1 VLDRVSKDAISRDA
15 VSRDVDRRGFLRL
28 TGALAAAAA
37 VTQAV
42 AACGGPASN
51 AAGSRGG
58 GSGAKSDTIRAGIS
72 YSLSSGF
79 DPMSAS
85 GATPVAAN
93 NHIFEALVDL
103 DPASRTAY
111 PALATAMPLAVNPT
125 TYRVTLR
132 KGATFHDGS
141 PVTADDVVFSFDRVL
156 NPANASLM
164 AEFVPFLSSVTKVDA
179 STVEFVLRYAFPLF
193 ADRLATVKIVPQKLV
208 TADPKGFDAKPVGSG
223 PWALVSATPNDKI
236 IFKKWD
242 SYNGHR
248 PAKVPNMVWYL
259 TSDATARVNA
269 LISGQTAAIEDVPY
283 IDVSSVQ
290 SKETLQSVQSF
301 GNLFLMFNC
310 SVKPYDDKRVRQALH
325 YALDVDKI
333 VQTAMFG
340 NGTPSTGYLQPTH
353 PNYHRAATV
362 YSHDPAK
369 AKALLAAAGVSNL
382 SITLTTTNTDWVNDI
397 APMVKESW
405 DAIGVPTTLDIGD
418 SSGQYAKVDSDR
430 FTVLLAP
437 GDPSVFGQD
446 ADLLIRWF
454 YDGQWPTTR
463 FRWHGTAPDV
473 QVRALLD
480 QAART
485 SDTATRTTLWNQ
497 VMDIIADQAPLY
509 PVVHRKLP
517 TAWDAKALS
526 GFRPLPTTGLSFLD
540 VDTA

>member
-1 VLDRVSKDAISRDA
+1 MERVSKAAVSRDA
-15 VSRDVDRRGFLRL
+15 VSRSVDRRGFLRL

-42 AACGGPASN
+42 AACSGPASN
-51 AAGSRGG
+51 AAGSG
-58 GSGAKSDTIRAGIS
+58 GSGGGAKSDTIRAGIS

-111 PALATAMPLAVNPT
+111 PALAAAMPQAVNPT
-125 TYRVTLR
+125 TYRVSLR

-141 PVTADDVVFSFDRVL
+141 AVTADDVVFSFTRVL
-156 NPANASLM
+156 NPASASLM
-164 AEFVPFLSSVTKVDA
+164 AEFVPFLSGVKKIDP
-179 STVEFVLRYAFPLF
+179 STVEFDLKYPFPLF
-193 ADRLATVKIVPQKLV
+193 ADRLATVKIVPRKLV

-242 SYNGHR
+242 GYNGHR

-290 SKETLQSVQSF
+290 AKETLRSVQSF

-310 SVKPYDDKRVRQALH
+310 SAKPYDDKRVRQALH

-362 YSHDPAK
+362 YGYDPAR
-369 AKALLAAAGVSNL
+369 AKSLLAAAGVSNL
-382 SITLTTTNTDWVNDI
+382 SITLTTTNTDWVSDI
-397 APMVKESW
+397 APMVKEAW
-405 DAIGVPTTLDIGD
+405 DAIGVQTTLDIGD
-418 SSGQYAKVDSDR
+418 SSGQYAKVDSNR

-480 QAART
+480 QAARS

-497 VMDIIADQAPLY
+497 VMDVVADQCPLY
-509 PVVHRKLP
+509 PIVHRKLP
-517 TAWDAKALS
+517 TAWNAKALS
-526 GFRPLPTTGLSFLD
+526 GFHPLPTTGLSFLD